1 MVAFV
6 LSFAA
11 GLLTALSPCVLPLL
25 PIVVGSAAT
34 AGRAGPFALA
44 GGLVTAFTA
53 VGLLL
58 ASVQEAVGLDDVV
71 LRRVSA
77 AVLFL
82 AGAVLFST
90 RLENFASRAA
100 SPLAGLS
107 TRMTTQLGGGV
118 FAQFAIGAALGG
130 VWSPCAGP
138 TLGAAIGFATQAETL
153 PRATAMMLIFGVGAA
168 IPLLAAGYAS
178 HSLLASRGLLLRAA
192 SSGKRIFGGALFAL
206 AVFVWFG
213 FDKAVEAAVLA
224 RLPDWWVNILAGI

>member
-1 MVAFV
+1 MIAFA

-34 AGRAGPFALA
+34 AGRMGPVALA
-44 GGLVTAFTA
+44 GGLVTAFTT

-82 AGAVLFST
+82 AGAVLVST
-90 RLENFASRAA
+90 RLQDLANRAA

-107 TRMTTQLGGGV
+107 TRMSTRLGDSV

-138 TLGAAIGFATQAETL
+138 TLGAAIGLATQADTL
-153 PRATAMMLIFGVGAA
+153 PRATAMMFMFGVGAT
-168 IPLLAAGYAS
+168 IPLLSAGYAS
-178 HSLLASRGLLLRAA
+178 HALLASRGLLLRAA
-192 SSGKRIFGGALFAL
+192 STGKTIFGGALLAL
-206 AVFVWFG
+206 AGFVWFG
-213 FDKAVEAAVLA
+213 LDKTLEAVLLA
-224 RLPDWWVNILAGI
+224 RLPDWWVDILAKI